1 MRHAN
6 SVKRILK
13 LNSGTYHVTWVVLM
27 AMIDAAMTAGQGSR
41 VSVYFFSARIHVE
54 KACA

>member
-1 MRHAN
+1 M
-6 SVKRILK
+6 KRILK

-27 AMIDAAMTAGQGSR
+27 AMIDAAMTAGQGSQ
-41 VSVYFFSARIHVE
+41 VSVHLFSARIHVG